1 MKRTIHRWLYVAAI
15 PVVAVLW
22 YLFRQELIFVNR
34 SVSES
39 LPAATAGAASTAKP
53 LKSGAF
59 TSLAHQ
65 TSGTAAVHELPDGR
79 KVLRLSDFKTS
90 NGPDVRVYLVA
101 GSDGADNDAIKRGEF
116 LDLGT
121 LKGNLGDQ
129 NYELPAEVD
138 LSKYGSV
145 SIWCKRFAVNF
156 GAANLAGA

>member
-1 MKRTIHRWLYVAAI
+1 MNRTIPRWAYLAAV
-15 PVVAVLW
+15 PVIAVLW
-22 YLFRQELIFVNR
+22 YLFRPELIFVNR

-39 LPAATAGAASTAKP
+39 LPAATAGAATSAKP

-65 TSGTAAVHELPDGR
+65 TSGTAAIYELPDGR

-101 GSDGADNDAIKRGEF
+101 GSDGTDNDAINGGRF
-116 LDLGT
+116 VDLGT

-129 NYELPAEVD
+129 NYELPAD
-138 LSKYGSV
+138 LNLSQYGSV